1 MTSRLLVLPAIGA
14 LLLGTATPASAVV
27 SVSPSWISSDA
38 ASDLLRPTCTGGNLT
53 AVGAAGSGDPCATL
67 ASLSIYGEG
76 GADTVDLSTL
86 TRAAFPALVS
96 IDVTLGDDSDEDT
109 GIGSVFNDAFTGN
122 EGVGDS
128 ASGGDGDDSFHGVA
142 TAVGGAGDDL
152 FEQAYKFASGGPGD
166 DRFIQF
172 TASSGIEGGDG
183 YDTWEA
189 DFDQASSVASVGDV
203 SFTMGPNDLTVSAAG
218 MTQTVPISG
227 IEHVEMGLF
236 RLIDDTWKGSGVA
249 ASQDVR
255 GFSGND
261 VLTTGGLPD
270 VVFGGIGNDTLD
282 GGAGR
287 DVLDAGAGND
297 TVNARDGEADTIACG
312 EGSDTV
318 VADAVDTVLGC
329 ESVQLPAV
337 VTPPPPP
344 APTPTPVVPD
354 TSAVTG
360 KKSYE
365 KPAVAKFG
373 FSSTTAGAT
382 FQCKVDKGSWKAC
395 TSKLKVK
402 TAKLK
407 VGKHTLRVR
416 AVLAGQVDATPSVKN
431 FTVKA

>member
-1 MTSRLLVLPAIGA
+1 MT
-14 LLLGTATPASAVV
+14 
-27 SVSPSWISSDA
+27 
-38 ASDLLRPTCTGGNLT
+38 
-53 AVGAAGSGDPCATL
+53 
-67 ASLSIYGEG
+67 
-76 GADTVDLSTL
+76 
-86 TRAAFPALVS
+86 TR
-96 IDVTLGDDSDEDT
+96 
-109 GIGSVFNDAFTGN
+109 
-122 EGVGDS
+122 
-128 ASGGDGDDSFHGVA
+128 FHGVA

-152 FEQAYKFASGGPGD
+152 FEQAYEYASGGPGD

-172 TASSGIEGGDG
+172 TATNGIEGGDG

-189 DFDQASSVASVGDV
+189 DFDQASGVAAEGDV
-203 SFTMGPNDLTVSAAG
+203 SFTMGPNDLTVGAAG

-236 RLIDDTWKGSGVA
+236 RLRADTWQGTGVA

-270 VVFGGIGNDTLD
+270 VVFGGVGNDTLD

-312 EGSDTV
+312 DGSDTV

-329 ESVQLPAV
+329 EIVQLPAV

-344 APTPTPVVPD
+344 APAPTPAPVVPV

-360 KKSYE
+360 KKAYE
-365 KPAVAKFG
+365 KPAMAKFS
-373 FSSTTAGAT
+373 FSSPTAGAT

-395 TSKLKVK
+395 TSKLKVA
-402 TAKLK
+402 TTKLK

-416 AVLAGQVDATPSVKN
+416 AVLAGQVDATPSVRTSRSRPDPAPGASAGAMPSRSWRAIASKGAW
-431 FTVKA
+431 TLASLSK